1 MQGVENSNTSTLCPV
16 SHCRVQI
23 FLLLGGGARR
33 GCLGSTVWASGLI
46 LSPFICCCHYSG
58 VEQLLCSHLLHRG
71 LSFECPPRQ
80 TEWCVLLGGQ
90 TEWCKVAS
98 FPLSLPGF
106 LARSRHPLP
115 YSSPRFTD
123 RRASLKPDCPDVSRD
138 PGSPLCGNGPFS
150 SLSTDLRGSL

>member
-80 TEWCVLLGGQ
+80 TEWCVLLRGQ

-106 LARSRHPLP
+106 LASGPPGLKARFVPAEQRYLRALLQGTRHHILQGRTEA
-115 YSSPRFTD
+115 YS
-123 RRASLKPDCPDVSRD
+123 DVK
-138 PGSPLCGNGPFS
+138 
-150 SLSTDLRGSL
+150 